1 MKRSS
6 QRGKKSDPE
15 VEGPLPV
22 AFVPASNG
30 ETLPRA
36 KTKRDRIAEETFL
49 RLADEKAR
57 RLGVSRREFAS
68 GACGIATALWVVNHL
83 YGCKSGDGARYD
95 VDDAA
100 TMDAGRACE
109 KLAGGPDDFVFDVQ
123 THHVNPAGKWREDD
137 PGLRAVVAGFPYA
150 SCGEA
155 DPIRCFGADHFI
167 REIFVKSDTA
177 VACLTGLPA
186 DPARDPLTTEERA
199 VTRDLVEKLSGSPRL
214 LLHANVVPERG
225 SSALDAMQAAA
236 ERQRVSAWKV
246 YPSAG
251 GWRLDDEKI
260 AVPFIEKARA
270 LGVKIICA
278 HRGVS
283 GDAGGYLDLS
293 SPREMVKIARSYP
306 DVAFL
311 VYHSG
316 WEPGIV
322 EGAYDEATPRGID
335 RLVFALREFPT
346 PNVYAELGTT
356 WRGLLANPT
365 EAAHALGKLL
375 LHLGEDRILW
385 GTDCIWYGSPQ
396 EQLAAFRAF
405 EIPARMQ
412 EELGYPAL
420 SPIVKRKIL
429 GLNAARVYGV
439 DPAAV
444 RCKIADD
451 DIVRLRHAMLDD
463 DGPPSPRSIGHH
475 GPRTRRELFTML
487 RRASGR
493 G

>member
-1 MKRSS
+1 MKRASP
-6 QRGKKSDPE
+6 REKKSAPE
-15 VEGPLPV
+15 VEAPLPV

-30 ETLPRA
+30 ETVPRP
-36 KTKRDRIAEETFL
+36 KTKRDRFAEETFA
-49 RLADEKAR
+49 RIADENAR
-57 RLGVSRREFAS
+57 RLGVSRREFVS
-68 GACGIATALWVVNHL
+68 GACGIATGLWVVNQL
-83 YGCKSGDGARYD
+83 YGCKGGGARYD
-95 VDDAA
+95 VDAASTLDAA
-100 TMDAGRACE
+100 RACE

-137 PGLRAVVAGFPYA
+137 PALRAVVAGFPYS

-155 DPIRCFGADHFI
+155 DPIQCFGADHFI

-186 DPARDPLTTEERA
+186 DPARDPLTTEDRA

-236 ERQRVSAWKV
+236 ERQKVSAWKV

-251 GWRLDDEKI
+251 SWRFDDEKI
-260 AVPFIEKARA
+260 AIPFIEKART

-283 GDAGGYLDLS
+283 GDAGGYLDFS
-293 SPREMVKIARSYP
+293 SPREMVKTARAYP

-316 WEPGIV
+316 WEPSIV
-322 EGAYDEATPRGID
+322 EGAYDEANPRGID
-335 RLVFALREFPT
+335 RLIFALREFPT
-346 PNVYAELGTT
+346 TNVYAELGTT
-356 WRGLLANPT
+356 WRGLLADPT
-365 EAAHALGKLL
+365 QAAHALGKLL

-405 EIPARMQ
+405 DIPVRMQ
-412 EELGYPAL
+412 EDLGYPAL
-420 SPIVKRKIL
+420 SASAKRKIL

-444 RCKIADD
+444 RCKIAND
-451 DIVRLRHAMLDD
+451 DIVRLRHAMLD
-463 DGPPSPRSIGHH
+463 GAPLPSVGHH

-487 RRASGR
+487 RAR